1 MQCVLGAL
9 HATLPAFA
17 SSASH
22 IYARKV
28 IMPLSP
34 YNANFVLTK
43 TILLLDLICMHT
55 YLRDLKAIS
64 RIWWKWW
71 LMYWIHVTFERER
84 VWLATAKM
92 QYIHAAYYI
101 AIVLQFLAMIIVVGT
116 HTLTP
121 SLRLVCIC
129 ARAPPSERMC
139 ENFQLTRRVATII
152 ATESATGIFNLLQ
165 LLRQN
170 KQKTTPRIAK

>member
-1 MQCVLGAL
+1 MRCVLGAL

-116 HTLTP
+116 HTHAISSFGMYLCESPTE
-121 SLRLVCIC
+121 
-129 ARAPPSERMC
+129 RATVRELSADEKGGYHYRNWISHW
-139 ENFQLTRRVATII
+139 NFQFVAI
-152 ATESATGIFNLLQ
+152 ASA
-165 LLRQN
+165 
-170 KQKTTPRIAK
+170 K